1 MGGFNSVTEALPSGN
16 RTTASG
22 VPLGKAANN
31 DDSFVLPETGKG
43 GNWSGQDLSPSNALT
58 QQMQE
63 VETPAQKPTSA
74 LGNGLLGDMGED
86 DRKLNPIVSTL
97 TKEHPKNPVRL
108 QGGLLGEPSQLQ
120 RPVKPPDPFSELG
133 DLPKLRK
140 LWTARRIDSEKRA
153 MHDNWARLINSTQDF
168 GGIIPT
174 FKRHVE
180 TNGEDGRADVA
191 DMIGRVSQSN
201 PDHARFFQRELATA
215 LGGEIIQ
222 ARRAGE
228 PVENAGLLGD
238 AKSNRFSDPEF
249 EKSYWHSAEAYKAD
263 FEKRQREAMK
273 SADEPLYQLGTRI
286 EKMSRLDGQ
295 DKPTGDSQAPS
306 LHPQQTQ
313 EPNSNSD
320 GDARHRSNSPQLSD
334 VEREQAI
341 KEALGSA
348 WREHD
353 KMLDQINDARG
364 KLSQLQQ
371 ELEKVQSADP
381 RAYSGKE
388 DYRQFTDTD
397 STSGKL
403 GWDWI
408 GKQYRGTEERQMIG
422 NLGLARQRL
431 TADELKQKIKDVE
444 KQLSEIEEK
453 RYLARQAAEAYER
466 QLKGGRSKK

>member
-1 MGGFNSVTEALPSGN
+1 M
-16 RTTASG
+16 
-22 VPLGKAANN
+22 PLGKAANN

-63 VETPAQKPTSA
+63 AETPAQKPTSA

-174 FKRHVE
+174 FKRHIE
-180 TNGEDGRADVA
+180 TNGETGRADVA

-222 ARRAGE
+222 ARRMDE
-228 PVENAGLLGD
+228 PVENAGLLGE
-238 AKSNRFSDPEF
+238 AKSNRFSDPDF
-249 EKSYWHSAEAYKAD
+249 EKSYWRSAEAYKAE
-263 FEKRQREAMK
+263 FEKRQREFMK
-273 SADEPLYQLGTRI
+273 EADMRVYPQ
-286 EKMSRLDGQ
+286 
-295 DKPTGDSQAPS
+295 
-306 LHPQQTQ
+306 HPVQ
-313 EPNSNSD
+313 P
-320 GDARHRSNSPQLSD
+320 ARHRHLGGGMKPSR
-334 VEREQAI
+334 ER
-341 KEALGSA
+341 
-348 WREHD
+348 RPH
-353 KMLDQINDARG
+353 
-364 KLSQLQQ
+364 
-371 ELEKVQSADP
+371 
-381 RAYSGKE
+381 
-388 DYRQFTDTD
+388 RQT
-397 STSGKL
+397 
-403 GWDWI
+403 I
-408 GKQYRGTEERQMIG
+408 
-422 NLGLARQRL
+422 
-431 TADELKQKIKDVE
+431 
-444 KQLSEIEEK
+444 
-453 RYLARQAAEAYER
+453 
-466 QLKGGRSKK
+466 